1 MLRLA
6 QQAGLTA
13 PDGYVCTWGEKDTP
27 SRGIIVRLFLDS
39 RREELSLGSV
49 LLRERDQE
57 YDPESKW
64 MQTLPRV
71 RAALEALD
79 SPSLLVDF
87 ARLLAFDGW
96 IGNADRHQEN
106 WGVITSTAG
115 DIRLA
120 PMFDPASCLGA
131 ELQEGNKHLSTAR
144 SAEIIS
150 KYMNQ
155 CGSGF
160 GNGKAGIPLH
170 TVLDELRS
178 WPEWKALAPSWVA
191 DFRSAMDTLRGFL
204 ATVPSQWLPDHR
216 KRFALDL
223 LEGRLGYL
231 ESLL

>member
-1 MLRLA
+1 MLRLG

-13 PDGYVCTWGEKDTP
+13 PDGYVCTWGEKGP
-27 SRGIIVRLFLDS
+27 QSRGIIIRLFLDS

-49 LLRERDQE
+49 LLRERDRE

-71 RAALEALD
+71 RAALEAFD
-79 SPSLLVDF
+79 TPSLMTDF
-87 ARLLAFDGW
+87 ARLVAFDCW

-106 WGVITSTAG
+106 WGVISSMAG

-131 ELQEGNKHLSTAR
+131 ELQEGNKHLSTGLNAKM
-144 SAEIIS
+144 IS
-150 KYMNQ
+150 KYMDQ

-160 GNGKAGIPLH
+160 GDGKAGIPLR

-178 WPEWKALAPSWVA
+178 WPEWKSLAPCWVA
-191 DFRSAMDTLRGFL
+191 DFRSAMDTFQGLL
-204 ATVPSQWLPDHR
+204 ATVPSLWLPDHR
-216 KRFALDL
+216 KRFALEL
-223 LEGRLGYL
+223 LEARLSRM
-231 ESLL
+231 ERLL